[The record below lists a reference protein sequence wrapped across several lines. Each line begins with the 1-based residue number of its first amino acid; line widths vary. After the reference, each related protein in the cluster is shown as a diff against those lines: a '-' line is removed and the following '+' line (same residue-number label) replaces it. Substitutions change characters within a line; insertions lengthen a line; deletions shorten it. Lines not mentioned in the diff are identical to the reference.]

1 MSVAIEQSFLKSA
14 TALGAQFAARVW
26 RFVDQYMDDKTRPGI
41 SLERLDRLK
50 TNQLWSARISQ
61 DVRAIVF
68 REGSTD
74 YLLYVDHH
82 DAAYAWAERR
92 QVAYNPR
99 TNAIQI
105 FTAVAGVEEDLAKA
119 KAEPAPAQA
128 SSQPIFAGHDDEYLL
143 SLGLPDEWLPFIS
156 KVSDVDDLLTGIE
169 NLPGDVAA
177 RLLDVADGHV
187 VAPPAPKDLTFATS
201 ALVESSDG
209 TVSPDPDDIER
220 LLNEPLSTWIAF
232 LHPSQRGIV
241 TADFSGPSKVTGTA
255 GTGKTVVALHR
266 ARHLARRGH
275 RVLITSYV
283 NTLCENVQRSLRALC
298 TDDELSRIDVR
309 TVHQVARGL
318 VGEAAQAPTSIVGDD
333 DIRGLIERHSRD
345 LDLPLGGS
353 ALLAEWNLVVQAQGV
368 DDWTGYRVAN
378 RAGRGTPLTAVQRQ
392 AVWGVLE
399 RVRAHLTKGG
409 KTDWQGL
416 CRSARELV
424 SSGAVE
430 APWDSVIVDEVQDLS
445 AQGLRLVAVLGGSEP
460 NGLMVLGDG
469 GQRIYAHRTSLRSA
483 GIEVRGRARVLRINY
498 RTTEEIRRFADRI
511 MSRADDLDDESEDR
525 SGCRSLRAGVTPDAL
540 GFGRPEEQYDYV
552 AEHIRGCIQNGV
564 AAGEIAVIA
573 RTGRQLDATAKR
585 LNGAGIDTHRLQPQR
600 DGELPDA
607 VQLVTMHSAK
617 GLEFKMIV
625 VVDASAGSLPNRYAV
640 DQAGDVQ
647 DCAEAIERE
656 RQLLYVALTRARDE
670 LLVTWVGAPSEFL
683 SPALATAA
691 APS

>member
-74 YLLYVDHH
+74 YLLYVAHH

-92 QVAYNPR
+92 QVVHNPR

-105 FTAVAGVEEDLAKA
+105 FTAIAEVEEELAKA
-119 KAEPAPAQA
+119 KPKPPQVQEPA
-128 SSQPIFAGHDDEYLL
+128 QPIFAGHDDEYLL
-143 SLGLPDEWLPFIS
+143 SLGLPDEWLPFIRT
-156 KVSDVDDLLTGIE
+156 VFDADDLLAGIE
-169 NLPGDVAA
+169 NLPGDVAE

-209 TVSPDPDDIER
+209 TISPDPDDIER

-241 TADFSGPSKVTGTA
+241 SADFSGPSKVTGTA

-266 ARHLARRGH
+266 ARHLARNGR
-275 RVLITSYV
+275 RVLLTTFH

-298 TDDELSRIDVR
+298 TDEELSRIDVR

-318 VGEAAQAPTSIVGDD
+318 VAEAGRSPTDIVGND
-333 DIRGLIERHSRD
+333 DIRALIERYSKG
-345 LDLPLGGS
+345 LDLPLGVS

-368 DDWTGYRVAN
+368 EDWTGYRVAN
-378 RAGRGTPLTAVQRQ
+378 RAGRGTALTAVQRQ

-399 RVRAHLTKGG
+399 RVRAHLAKGG

-416 CRSARELV
+416 CRSAREVV
-424 SSGAVE
+424 SSGVIE

-445 AQGLRLVAVLGGSEP
+445 AQGLRLVAVLGGSGP

-483 GIEVRGRARVLRINY
+483 GIEVRGRARVLRVNY

-525 SGCRSLRAGVTPDAL
+525 GGCRSLRAGVIPDAL
-540 GFGRPEEQYDYV
+540 GFGRLEEQYDYV
-552 AEHIRGCIQNGV
+552 AEHIRGCMENGV
-564 AAGEIAVIA
+564 APGEIAVVA

-585 LNGAGIDTHRLQPQR
+585 LDGAGIDTHRLQPQK
-600 DGELPDA
+600 DGDVPDA

-617 GLEFKMIV
+617 GLEFKVIV

-640 DQAGDVQ
+640 DQAGDPQ

-670 LLVTWVGAPSEFL
+670 LLVTWVGEPSAFL
-683 SPALATAA
+683 SPALATAVA
-691 APS
+691 SG